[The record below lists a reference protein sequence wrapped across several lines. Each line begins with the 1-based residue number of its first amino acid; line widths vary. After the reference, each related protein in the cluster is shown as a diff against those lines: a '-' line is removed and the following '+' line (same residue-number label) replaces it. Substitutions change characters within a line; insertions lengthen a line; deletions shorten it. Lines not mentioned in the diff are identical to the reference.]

1 MQAGG
6 PPRSFR
12 ARAQEVV
19 ADMRDIA
26 PASRQARTLAASA
39 ASRLFILPQIGGPLL
54 LIG

>member
-26 PASRQARTLAASA
+26 PASRQARTLAAS
-39 ASRLFILPQIGGPLL
+39 RLFILPQIGGPLL